1 MVYGKLNFTGRWD
14 AYNREGLYL
23 RGLITGIL
31 SEGLISGVGGGGG
44 QGLTSRILRYIS
56 KTVK

>member
-31 SEGLISGVGGGGG
+31 SEGLISGVGGGGK
-44 QGLTSRILRYIS
+44 GLTRRILRYIS
-56 KTVK
+56 KTVN